1 MLTIIWLGEFR
12 IEVIETLAMLLNFLR
27 SYEILSEVRPTNFH
41 FNGKR
46 FIRFH
51 DASDCVWADIL
62 LSTGRLRMPA
72 NSTSEEAEV
81 IRAIEPT
88 LESLKLDTQKR
99 KTCKSRTNRAGQK
112 CLGIGDERQA
122 CGGQIAKSN

>member
-12 IEVIETLAMLLNFLR
+12 IEVIETLAVLLHFLR

-72 NSTSEEAEV
+72 NSTSE
-81 IRAIEPT
+81 
-88 LESLKLDTQKR
+88 K
-99 KTCKSRTNRAGQK
+99 
-112 CLGIGDERQA
+112 
-122 CGGQIAKSN
+122 AK